1 MGGLAPLDFSL
12 VIAFLLPGF
21 VSLYALSVV
30 SPRISAL
37 MAALTGKEG
46 SLGTSLAVLL
56 AALAAGV
63 MMSGVRALLIDPL
76 QHWTGVTKPEL
87 KYRALTDA
95 AVLGAFKEA
104 VANVYRFS
112 QFHGNMFVALLLLTV
127 LKFGPEPSSIRTQPV
142 LFALSVSGAVILF
155 FSHRRSLSDTYSR
168 LTDILTQPPVKET
181 ARP

>member
-21 VSLYALSVV
+21 VSLYALSHV

-37 MAALTGKEG
+37 MTALAGKDA

-63 MMSGVRALLIDPL
+63 MTSGVRALVIDWL
-76 QHWTGVTKPEL
+76 QHETGVQKPPL
-87 KYRALTDA
+87 NYRALTDTT
-95 AVLGAFKEA
+95 VLGAFKEA

-112 QFHGNMFVALLLLTV
+112 QFYGNMFVALLLLTV
-127 LKFGPEPSSIRTQPV
+127 LKFGLGPSSIRAQSA
-142 LFALSVSGAVILF
+142 LFALSASGVVILF
-155 FSHRRSLSDTYSR
+155 LSHRRSLSETYSR
-168 LTDILTQPPVKET
+168 LAEILTSPDKE
-181 ARP
+181 APRP